1 MFHAAGRDVEELERD
16 LASRYGQ
23 RLRIFAARRIGDASA
38 AEDIAQ
44 ESLARVVDALRNNQI
59 ENIDA
64 LPGFVFNTARN
75 ICLHWVRSMGREQGA
90 LERMRR
96 ESETTTR
103 STPRDPLA
111 LLITEERRSQVRAAL
126 ATLGDDDRALL
137 AMLYYEGLD
146 SDEAAERLGVSQPTV
161 RVRKHRALRRLAQ
174 SLGEL
179 ASGNETDL
187 AGTLD

>member
-1 MFHAAGRDVEELERD
+1 MFHPAGRDVGELERD

-44 ESLARVVDALRNNQI
+44 ESLTRVVDALRNDQI

-64 LPGFVFNTARN
+64 LPGFVFSTARN
-75 ICLHWVRSMGREQGA
+75 ICLHWVRSVSREQGA
-90 LERMRR
+90 LQRLHQEPA
-96 ESETTTR
+96 TTR
-103 STPRDPLA
+103 PISGDPLSA
-111 LLITEERRSQVRAAL
+111 LIREERRSQVRAAL

-146 SDEAAERLGVSQPTV
+146 SDEAAERLGASQPTV

-179 ASGNETDL
+179 APGNETDL

>member
-1 MFHAAGRDVEELERD
+1 MFQGAGRDVEELERD

-23 RLRIFAARRIGDASA
+23 RLRLFAARRIGDASA

-64 LPGFVFNTARN
+64 LPGFVFTTARN

-90 LERMRR
+90 LARLSR
-96 ESETTTR
+96 EPATTR
-103 STPRDPLA
+103 PVSHDPLA
-111 LLITEERRSQVRAAL
+111 ALITEERRSRVRAAL

-137 AMLYYEGLD
+137 AMLYYEGID
-146 SDEAAERLGVSQPTV
+146 SDEAAKRLGASQPTV
-161 RVRKHRALRRLAQ
+161 RVRKHRALGRLAQ

-187 AGTLD
+187 AGTLE

>member
-96 ESETTTR
+96 ESETTR

-111 LLITEERRSQVRAAL
+111 LLITEERRSRVRAAL

-146 SDEAAERLGVSQPTV
+146 SDEAAERLGVS
-161 RVRKHRALRRLAQ
+161 R
-174 SLGEL
+174 
-179 ASGNETDL
+179 
-187 AGTLD
+187 